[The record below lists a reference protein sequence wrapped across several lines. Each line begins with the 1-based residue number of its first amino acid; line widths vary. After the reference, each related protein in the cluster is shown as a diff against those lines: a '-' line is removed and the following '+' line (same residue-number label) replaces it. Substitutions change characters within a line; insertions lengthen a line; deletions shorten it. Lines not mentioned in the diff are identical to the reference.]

1 MYGSIQ
7 SHKHACERIDGTVAG
22 IGTMVLDGMLNTIC
36 QRRSPS
42 LELLTCL
49 SVRSAVP
56 AQCGFAGRT
65 VLNILHVAVVV
76 GASGLCAASPLLAEG
91 VGVAPTV
98 FRATQGEIVEIVL
111 SVSDRS
117 TTVTGTWRGT
127 NVPFFSL
134 SDSTTM
140 VGLVGAD
147 LASKLGKDALNVTM
161 TSPQGTETRRFFI
174 EVVDASFPVQR
185 LTLPKNMVDLDVAT
199 LKRVRKEAKHLRSIF
214 AHTRVPRAWTDSF
227 VAPLDGKISGA
238 FGRRRFINGQK
249 KNPHT
254 GEDISAPQGA
264 QVQASNRGIVRLAT
278 EQFFSGKSI
287 LIDHG
292 LGLFTMYFHL
302 SEMLVNEGD
311 TVDRGAVIGLV
322 GSTGRATGP
331 HLHWGARLNNARVDP
346 YELIRMNVGS
356 SRTNVR
362 AQ

>member
-1 MYGSIQ
+1 MTWPG
-7 SHKHACERIDGTVAG
+7 
-22 IGTMVLDGMLNTIC
+22 
-36 QRRSPS
+36 
-42 LELLTCL
+42 
-49 SVRSAVP
+49 
-56 AQCGFAGRT
+56 
-65 VLNILHVAVVV
+65 
-76 GASGLCAASPLLAEG
+76 LAEG
-91 VGVAPTV
+91 EGVDPLV

-117 TTVTGTWRGT
+117 TTVAGTWRGT
-127 NVPFFSL
+127 NVPFFPL
-134 SDSTTM
+134 SDSTTK

-147 LASKLGKDALNVTM
+147 LASKVGRDVLDVTIR
-161 TSPQGTETRRFFI
+161 SPEKTKTRRFVI
-174 EVVDASFPVQR
+174 EVLDASFPTQT
-185 LTLPKNMVDLDVAT
+185 LTLPDAMVDLDADT
-199 LKRVRKEAKHLRSIF
+199 LKRVRKEAKHLRALF
-214 AHTRVPRAWTDSF
+214 AKTSTPRVWTDDF
-227 VAPLDGKISGA
+227 IVPLEGKISGA
-238 FGRRRFINGQK
+238 FGRRRIINGQK

-346 YELIRMNVGS
+346 YELIRMKVGS
-356 SRTNVR
+356 SLTNVR